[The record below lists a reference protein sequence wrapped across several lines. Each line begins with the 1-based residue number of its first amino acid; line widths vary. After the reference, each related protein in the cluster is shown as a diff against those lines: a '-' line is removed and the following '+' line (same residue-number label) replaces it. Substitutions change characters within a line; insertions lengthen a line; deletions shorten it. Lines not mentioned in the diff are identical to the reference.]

1 MFTIFW
7 YCEQVLEQKN
17 NIYYECL
24 LKGKNTEIS
33 IKNHK
38 NLHHMQY
45 FVIFCIFDHKRG
57 KNYPKNAKKHPKIC
71 MTCKFPCM

>member
-7 YCEQVLEQKN
+7 YCEQVLEQKI

-24 LKGKNTEIS
+24 LKGENTEIS

-45 FVIFCIFDHKRG
+45 FVIFYVFDTKID
-57 KNYPKNAKKHPKIC
+57 KKYPKNAKNTPK
-71 MTCKFPCM
+71 FA